1 MTGSFL
7 STARQPGEW
16 LSFWTNTG
24 NNKVNKSRKRKSD
37 LVNVLCVVVQ
47 LTETTQARLC
57 PLDYRW
63 IQRVLLS
70 GGDHHRPH
78 SRGVERDVTEIE
90 MSMSEQVGQSL
101 V

>member
-7 STARQPGEW
+7 STARQLRAWFSLG
-16 LSFWTNTG
+16 TTTG
-24 NNKVNKSRKRKSD
+24 NNPVNKSRQRKSG
-37 LVNVLCVVVQ
+37 LVNVRCVVVQ